1 MKVKYMTLNEWKA
14 REFKGKAWDNRT
26 IKKYIA
32 DGKLQGILNGRGTL
46 VREDQTLDMLSA
58 LHFELDELVRLSA

>member
-1 MKVKYMTLNEWKA
+1 MKYMQLSEWKA
-14 REFKGKAWDNRT
+14 REFTGKPWDNRT

-32 DGKLQGILNGRGTL
+32 EGKLVGILNGRGTL

-58 LHFELDELVRLSA
+58 LHFELEELIRLSA